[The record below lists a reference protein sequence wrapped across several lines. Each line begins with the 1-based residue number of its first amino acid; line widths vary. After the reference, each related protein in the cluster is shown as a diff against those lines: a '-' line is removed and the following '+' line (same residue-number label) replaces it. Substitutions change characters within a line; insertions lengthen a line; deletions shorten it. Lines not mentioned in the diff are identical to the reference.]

1 MSHEEQPMKRKT
13 LDAAGAEARTPL
25 FVIAIVVASA
35 AMAVTTASRSAAEE
49 APPQAAKMARASE
62 VGDAT
67 SAWLELQRSNKASA
81 PALPTLG
88 AEAGLAYDRYLDS
101 FKTKIPASFASP
113 IETRGPSFGD
123 YGNGG
128 GAGASTNSN

>member
-1 MSHEEQPMKRKT
+1 MKRKT
-13 LDAAGAEARTPL
+13 LDVIRTAARMPL
-25 FVIAIVVASA
+25 FAIAVIVSA
-35 AMAVTTASRSAAEE
+35 AAVIVATSSPSAAEE
-49 APPQAAKMARASE
+49 TSPRAANRTRASE

-67 SAWLELQRSNKASA
+67 SAWLELQRSNQAA
-81 PALPTLG
+81 GPALPTLG

-128 GAGASTNSN
+128 GSGAGASTNSN

>member
-1 MSHEEQPMKRKT
+1 MRRMT
-13 LDAAGAEARTPL
+13 LDAVFGGAAMPL
-25 FVIAIVVASA
+25 VAVTVTVVLAMQTLTSASA
-35 AMAVTTASRSAAEE
+35 SAAEE
-49 APPQAAKMARASE
+49 VPSPATNASRASR

-67 SAWLELQRSNKASA
+67 AAWLELQRSNTAAA

-88 AEAGLAYDRYLDS
+88 AEAGLAYERYLNS

-113 IETRGPSFGD
+113 IEMRGSSFGD

-128 GAGASTNSN
+128 GFGAAANSN